1 MTLNSYFSDYRDVGE
16 LLQVALAILLA
27 WSQAAPV
34 ARVEVRGVSR
44 VETNDVIRVAG
55 LAPGTPADKA
65 AAAAAAERLMATGW
79 FERVNY
85 RLQPGPEGVVVTF
98 IVVER
103 PPEEAPPPPPKPKPR
118 ISAVSF
124 AGNKEAPS
132 GILWQAIRGVAENRE
147 YEEEDFRHI
156 LDSLLRPVFAERGVW
171 QVKFG
176 AIEVTGDDPVY
187 LKVNIDEGP
196 VLTLA
201 GVLLDNGDKTWV
213 DEARF
218 PVGLTAN
225 RRRIEEAMTRFRHRL
240 AREGYLRAFLLA
252 AEQVQDSVVYIHLM
266 LTPGERHAFG
276 ELRIRGLAPEEEAR
290 ARKLWNVK
298 PGATANPDVVEAFI
312 KAVFEARI
320 PKGAN
325 ALRQLAHRSGEA
337 VVDVE
342 VEFR

>member
-1 MTLNSYFSDYRDVGE
+1 MGALF
-16 LLQVALAILLA
+16 LIPLAALVAWA
-27 WSQAAPV
+27 QAAPV
-34 ARVEVRGVSR
+34 ARVEVRGLSR
-44 VETNDVIRVAG
+44 IETNEVIRVAG
-55 LAPGTPADKA
+55 LEPGAAADKA
-65 AAAAAAERLMATGW
+65 AAAAASERLMGTGW
-79 FERVNY
+79 FERVNF

-98 IVVER
+98 TVVEK
-103 PPEEAPPPPPKPKPR
+103 PPGEAATPAPAPASKPR

-132 GILWQAIRGVAENRE
+132 GILWNAIRGVAENRE
-147 YEEEDFRHI
+147 YDEEDFRHI
-156 LDSLLRPVFAERGVW
+156 LDSLLRPVFAERGIW

-176 AIEVTGDDPVY
+176 AIEVVGADPVH
-187 LKVNIDEGP
+187 LTVSIEEGP

-213 DEARF
+213 EEARF
-218 PVGLTAN
+218 PVGLIAN

-240 AREGYLRAFLLA
+240 ACEGFLRAFLMA
-252 AEQVQDSVVYIHLM
+252 AEQVQESVVYLHLM

-290 ARKLWNVK
+290 ARKLWTAK
-298 PGATANPDVVEAFI
+298 PGATANPDLVEAFI
-312 KAVFEARI
+312 KAVFQARI
-320 PKGAN
+320 PKGTS
-325 ALRQLAHRSGEA
+325 ALRQLAHRNNET

>member
-1 MTLNSYFSDYRDVGE
+1 M
-16 LLQVALAILLA
+16 LLA

-44 VETNDVIRVAG
+44 IETNEVIRVAD
-55 LAPGTPADKA
+55 LAPGAPVDKSA
-65 AAAAAAERLMATGW
+65 AAAAADRLMATGW

-98 IVVER
+98 IVVEK
-103 PPEEAPPPPPKPKPR
+103 PPEEAPPPPSKPKPR

-124 AGNKEAPS
+124 EGNKQAPS
-132 GILWQAIRGVAENRE
+132 GILWNAIRGVVENRE

-156 LDSLLRPVFAERGVW
+156 LDSLLRPVFGERGIW

-176 AIEVTGDDPVY
+176 AVEVTGEDPVH

-201 GVLLDNGDKTWV
+201 GVLLDNGDKSWV
-213 DEARF
+213 DEAQF
-218 PVGLTAN
+218 PVGLIAN

-240 AREGYLRAFLLA
+240 AREGYLRAFLIA
-252 AEQVQDSVVYIHLM
+252 AEQVQDNVVYLHLM

-276 ELRIRGLAPEEEAR
+276 ELRIRGLAPEDEAR
-290 ARKLWNVK
+290 ARKLWTVK
-298 PGATANPDVVEAFI
+298 PGAAANPDVVEAFI

-320 PKGAN
+320 PKGTS
-325 ALRQLAHRSGEA
+325 ALRQLAHRDKEP